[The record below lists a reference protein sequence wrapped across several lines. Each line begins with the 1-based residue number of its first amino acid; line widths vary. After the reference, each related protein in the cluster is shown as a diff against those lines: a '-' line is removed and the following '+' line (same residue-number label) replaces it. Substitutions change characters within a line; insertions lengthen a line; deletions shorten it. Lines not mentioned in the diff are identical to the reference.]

1 MGAGHP
7 PDADS
12 LPSDMTL
19 TGARRLPIRLRVQLG
34 TDMGRV
40 YTMSGDTLTMGRAQD
55 NDLVLDDPQAS
66 RYHARLVRKENA
78 TVVEDLGS
86 TNGTLVNGRRITE
99 PHALQPTETIA
110 IGGTVFSVEGLS
122 APTTVGMPP
131 VRPDPSRRPR
141 TVTAPLIEAK
151 ADRKGGV
158 PWPVVIGLGGL
169 IIVVALILVLGGLL
183 SQLVSRQGAQL
194 PSSIPSVFIQSP
206 VTGSQVQ
213 VGETVTVKTVA
224 SDSSGILRA
233 ELWVGGS
240 MVDQEESEVA
250 GGQPSFPVDLYWTPT
265 VAGGYT
271 LEVRAYNSQ
280 NVASAPTTVMVTVV
294 NDGAIPAPSPTA
306 TGFPGTA
313 TAAGPPVAVTTV
325 DLNVREGPG
334 QDYPI
339 IDLLSVGTEVQISGK
354 SPDGT
359 WWRIIYPLEGG
370 GHGWVYAPFTRS
382 SNAEDVPVVETPVPP
397 TETSTPTVTPTNT
410 VTPSP
415 SLTATPAPVVTLT
428 PIPTPTSA
436 QAVVVEVIV
445 TKDAIDPGE
454 CTTLQWHIENVRAA
468 FLSGGEFDNLG
479 LTGPFGSRDVC
490 PGGTTLYILR
500 AETDGGVIEETVT
513 VMVRPV
519 QEVTLGAIGGQV
531 REDGQV
537 LPQPLVGD
545 NSANQGIRAFLAF
558 DLADL
563 AGAKIVDA
571 QLQLNDYVLTG
582 NPLGELGSLHVE
594 EVEIG
599 ASLDAEDYE
608 ADVVSG
614 LATSTGG
621 AGLGS
626 PIGVR
631 DRVASHVEDD
641 VYAFVVRLRFDMATN
656 GNGTDDHADW
666 SAARLVIRYFR

>member
-1 MGAGHP
+1 MGAGYP

-12 LPSDMTL
+12 SPSDMTL

-66 RYHARLVRKENA
+66 RYHARLVRQQNA

-86 TNGTLVNGRRITE
+86 TNGTVVNGRRITK

-110 IGGTVFSVEGLS
+110 IGGTVFSVEGLP
-122 APTTVGMPP
+122 APATVGTPP
-131 VRPDPSRRPR
+131 VRPDPSRRPP
-141 TVTAPLIEAK
+141 TVASTPIQAK
-151 ADRKGGV
+151 ADRKAGV
-158 PWPVVIGLGGL
+158 PWPIVVGLGGL

-194 PSSIPSVFIQSP
+194 PPPIPSVFIQSP
-206 VTGSQVQ
+206 VTGSRVQ
-213 VGETVTVKTVA
+213 VGGSVTVNAVA
-224 SDSSGILRA
+224 SDSGGIVRV
-233 ELWVGGS
+233 ELWVAGS
-240 MVDQEESEVA
+240 VVDREESAMA
-250 GGQPSFPVDLYWTPT
+250 GGQPTFPVSLHWTPT

-280 NVASAPTTVMVTVV
+280 NAASAPTTVMVTVV
-294 NDGAIPAPSPTA
+294 DGGGIPAPSPTA

-313 TAAGPPVAVTTV
+313 TAAGPPMAVTTV
-325 DLNVREGPG
+325 DLNVRDGPG
-334 QDYPI
+334 QGYPI

-359 WWRIIYPLEGG
+359 WWQIIYPLEGG

-382 SNAEDVPVVETPVPP
+382 RNAEDVPVVDTPVPP
-397 TETSTPTVTPTNT
+397 TETPTLTVTPTNT
-410 VTPSP
+410 ATPSP
-415 SLTATPAPVVTLT
+415 SLTDTPAPTVTLT

-436 QAVVVEVIV
+436 QASVVEFTA
-445 TKDAIDPGE
+445 TKDTIDPGG

-500 AETDGGVIEETVT
+500 AETDGGISEETVT
-513 VMVRPV
+513 VTVRPV
-519 QEVTLGAIGGQV
+519 QEVTLGAVVGQV

-563 AGAKIVDA
+563 AGANIFDA
-571 QLQLNDYVLTG
+571 RLQLNDYVLTG

-594 EVEIG
+594 EVDIG
-599 ASLDAEDYE
+599 SSLDAEDYE
-608 ADVVSG
+608 ADVVSS
-614 LATSTGG
+614 LASSTGG

-626 PIGVR
+626 PIGVS
-631 DRVASHVEDD
+631 DRVADHVEDD
-641 VYAFVVRLRFDMATN
+641 VYAFVVRLRCDMATN
-656 GNGTDDHADW
+656 GNGADDHADW

>member
-1 MGAGHP
+1 MSAGQP

-12 LPSDMTL
+12 SPSDMTL
-19 TGARRLPIRLRVQLG
+19 TGGRRLPIRLRVQLG

-40 YTMSGDTLTMGRAQD
+40 YTMSGDSLTMGRAQD

-110 IGGTVFSVEGLS
+110 IGGTVLSVEGLS
-122 APTTVGMPP
+122 APATVGTPP
-131 VRPDPSRRPR
+131 VRPDPSRRPP
-141 TVTAPLIEAK
+141 TVTSPPIQAK

-169 IIVVALILVLGGLL
+169 IIVVALILVLGL
-183 SQLVSRQGAQL
+183 SQLLSRQGAQL
-194 PSSIPSVFIQSP
+194 PPSIPSIFIRSP
-206 VTGSQVQ
+206 VTGSQVR
-213 VGETVTVKTVA
+213 VGESVTVNAVA
-224 SDSSGILRA
+224 SDSSGIVRV
-233 ELWVGGS
+233 ELKVGGS
-240 MVDQEESEVA
+240 IVDQVESDVP
-250 GGQPSFPVDLYWTPT
+250 GGEPDFPVSLHWTPT

-271 LEVRAYNSQ
+271 LEVLAYNSK

-294 NDGAIPAPSPTA
+294 DDGAIPVPSPTA
-306 TGFPGTA
+306 TGPPGTD
-313 TAAGPPVAVTTV
+313 TVSGPPVAMTTV
-325 DLNVREGPG
+325 ELNVREGPA
-334 QDYPI
+334 QNYPI
-339 IDLLSVGTEVQISGK
+339 IDLLPVGTEVQISGK

-359 WWRIIYPLEGG
+359 WWRIVYPLDGG

-410 VTPSP
+410 AIPSP
-415 SLTATPAPVVTLT
+415 SLTDTPAPAVTLT
-428 PIPTPTSA
+428 PTPTPTSA
-436 QAVVVEVIV
+436 QVLVVEFIA
-445 TKDAIDPGE
+445 TKDTIDPGE

-479 LTGPFGSRDVC
+479 LTGPLGSRDVC
-490 PGGTTLYILR
+490 PGGTTLYILH
-500 AETDGGVIEETVT
+500 AETDGGVIEKTVT
-513 VMVRPV
+513 VTVRPE
-519 QEVTLGAIGGQV
+519 QEMTLTAVGGQV

-537 LPQPLVGD
+537 LPQPIVGD
-545 NSANQGIRAFLAF
+545 NSANQGIRAFLSF
-558 DLADL
+558 DLAGL
-563 AGAKIVDA
+563 AGANIIDA

-582 NPLGELGSLHVE
+582 NPLGELGSLHLE
-594 EVEIG
+594 EVDIG
-599 ASLDAEDYE
+599 SSLDAEDYE

-614 LATSTGG
+614 LASSTGG

-631 DRVASHVEDD
+631 DRVAGHVEDE

-656 GNGTDDHADW
+656 GNGADDHADW